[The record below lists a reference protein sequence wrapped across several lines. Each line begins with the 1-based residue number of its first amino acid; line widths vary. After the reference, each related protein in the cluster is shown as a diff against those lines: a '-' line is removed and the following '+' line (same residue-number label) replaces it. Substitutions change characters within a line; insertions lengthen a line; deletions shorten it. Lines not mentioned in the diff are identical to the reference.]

1 MLTTITVE
9 PGDSNHVGEGAG
21 ESTRTLANVGEG
33 AGESTR
39 TLANGVHDTALESAA
54 SSKSFMSATD
64 RSFRPTKTSTR
75 MKPSQVQSNFK
86 QKPSARKQVSSIHP
100 IMQVSDSESEDEMLT
115 SLLGNRNQSDVFQ
128 GLNQLTH
135 SRSAMATKEK
145 PAPTNRQQT
154 KQKRKTEKSDVEA
167 SEQSEE
173 DTKKESRRLVR
184 KSVTFVDVP
193 PLSASPGTSGKSGS
207 VKKPLIQSE
216 EKQAERSFDV
226 YDFPQLEEDSPP
238 ISSPMKKSKETESR
252 TLSKTASNESLK
264 SSSPRKTSTVKR
276 PRSPKKTATKRKS
289 ILKEVSVVIRKEPSP
304 LNISQGQ
311 WFVPN
316 DISSM
321 LTAKTS
327 KTDVSH
333 HTRSR
338 LHHSSEE
345 SANSSGNEEGRNT
358 RSAKRRQAQSQEQ
371 TLPSKSR
378 RKRSSKKS
386 VASADHA
393 GQEEAAVEDD
403 LPPATN
409 DMDAFEGPSR
419 VSGLEDSTGSQ
430 KGRSALN
437 DEVEGGAEY
446 SEIAES
452 KRPGRKKR
460 SSRVVLGPKTKR
472 RKKDSST
479 PKTGEENQFLS
490 DEEETGVRDG
500 LDITYSA
507 GGRRYRRLRVQPS
520 KSHTPG
526 VRRSKR
532 TRIAPVRTWENE
544 EVEYDMRRRS
554 GRFLHQESVFTV
566 QFLDSEIP

>member
-9 PGDSNHVGEGAG
+9 PGDSDQMGEGAR
-21 ESTRTLANVGEG
+21 ESTRTL
-33 AGESTR
+33 S
-39 TLANGVHDTALESAA
+39 NGVHDTALESAA
-54 SSKSFMSATD
+54 SSKSFMNATN
-64 RSFRPTKTSTR
+64 RSFCPTKTSTR

-145 PAPTNRQQT
+145 PAPTNRQQAKP
-154 KQKRKTEKSDVEA
+154 KQKRMTEKSDVEA

-173 DTKKESRRLVR
+173 DTKKESRRLMR

-193 PLSASPGTSGKSGS
+193 PLSASPQSGTSGKSGLA
-207 VKKPLIQSE
+207 KKPSIQSE

-226 YDFPQLEEDSPP
+226 YDFPQLEHDSPP
-238 ISSPMKKSKETESR
+238 IISPTKKSKVTESR

-276 PRSPKKTATKRKS
+276 PRNPKKTATKRKS
-289 ILKEVSVVIRKEPSP
+289 ILKEVSVVVRKEPSP
-304 LNISQGQ
+304 LSISQGQ

-316 DISSM
+316 DVSSVV
-321 LTAKTS
+321 TAKTS
-327 KTDVSH
+327 KNNVSQ

-338 LHHSSEE
+338 LQHSSEE
-345 SANSSGNEEGRNT
+345 SANSSGSEEGRNT

-386 VASADHA
+386 VAEHA

-403 LPPATN
+403 VPPATN

-446 SEIAES
+446 SGIAES
-452 KRPGRKKR
+452 KRPGRRKR
-460 SSRVVLGPKTKR
+460 SSRVVLGPKAKW
-472 RKKDSST
+472 RKKESST
-479 PKTGEENQFLS
+479 TKTEEENQFLS
-490 DEEETGVRDG
+490 DEEEAGVRDG

-554 GRFLHQESVFTV
+554 GRYLHQEGVFTV
-566 QFLDSEIP
+566 QFLEGKAKAG

>member
-9 PGDSNHVGEGAG
+9 PEDSNHVGEG
-21 ESTRTLANVGEG
+21 V
-33 AGESTR
+33 GESTR
-39 TLANGVHDTALESAA
+39 TLANGVQDTALESAA

-145 PAPTNRQQT
+145 LAPTNRQQT
-154 KQKRKTEKSDVEA
+154 RQKKKRKTEKSDVEA
-167 SEQSEE
+167 SEQLEE

-207 VKKPLIQSE
+207 AKKPSIQSE

-226 YDFPQLEEDSPP
+226 YDFPQLEDDSPP
-238 ISSPMKKSKETESR
+238 ISSPMKKSKAAESR

-264 SSSPRKTSTVKR
+264 SSSPGKTSTVKR

-289 ILKEVSVVIRKEPSP
+289 ILKEVSVVVRKEPSP
-304 LNISQGQ
+304 LSISQGQ

-316 DISSM
+316 DVSST

-338 LHHSSEE
+338 LQHSSEE
-345 SANSSGNEEGRNT
+345 SANSSGNEERRNT
-358 RSAKRRQAQSQEQ
+358 RSAKKRQAQSQEQ

-403 LPPATN
+403 LPPATD

-437 DEVEGGAEY
+437 DEVEGGVEY
-446 SEIAES
+446 SGIAES
-452 KRPGRKKR
+452 KRPGRRKR

-479 PKTGEENQFLS
+479 AGEENQFLS
-490 DEEETGVRDG
+490 DEEEAGVRDG

-554 GRFLHQESVFTV
+554 GRYLHQESVFTV
-566 QFLDSEIP
+566 QFLEGSPKAG

>member
-9 PGDSNHVGEGAG
+9 PGDSNHVGAG
-21 ESTRTLANVGEG
+21 ESTRTM
-33 AGESTR
+33 
-39 TLANGVHDTALESAA
+39 ANGVQHDTALESAA
-54 SSKSFMSATD
+54 SSKSFMNATD

-75 MKPSQVQSNFK
+75 MKPSHVQSNFK

-128 GLNQLTH
+128 GLNLLTH

-145 PAPTNRQQT
+145 PAPANRQQT
-154 KQKRKTEKSDVEA
+154 KPKRKRKTEKSDVEA

-193 PLSASPGTSGKSGS
+193 PLSASPQSGTSSKSAS
-207 VKKPLIQSE
+207 VKKPSIRSE
-216 EKQAERSFDV
+216 DKQAERSFDV
-226 YDFPQLEEDSPP
+226 YDFPQLEDDSPP
-238 ISSPMKKSKETESR
+238 RSSPMKKSKATESR

-264 SSSPRKTSTVKR
+264 SNSPTKTATEKR
-276 PRSPKKTATKRKS
+276 PRSPTKTATKRKS
-289 ILKEVSVVIRKEPSP
+289 ILKEVSVVVRKEPSS

-316 DISSM
+316 DVSSM

-327 KTDVSH
+327 KTDVSQ

-338 LHHSSEE
+338 LQHSSEE
-345 SANSSGNEEGRNT
+345 SANSSGSEEGRNT

-386 VASADHA
+386 VVSAEHA

-403 LPPATN
+403 VPPATN

-430 KGRSALN
+430 KGHSALN
-437 DEVEGGAEY
+437 EEVEGGAEY
-446 SEIAES
+446 SGIAES
-452 KRPGRKKR
+452 KRPGQRKR
-460 SSRVVLGPKTKR
+460 SSRVVLGPKAKW
-472 RKKDSST
+472 RKKESST
-479 PKTGEENQFLS
+479 AKTGEDNQFLS
-490 DEEETGVRDG
+490 DEEEAGVRDG

-554 GRFLHQESVFTV
+554 GRYLHQERVFTV
-566 QFLDSEIP
+566 QFLEGRSETG

>member
-9 PGDSNHVGEGAG
+9 PGDSDQMGEGAR
-21 ESTRTLANVGEG
+21 ESTRTL
-33 AGESTR
+33 S
-39 TLANGVHDTALESAA
+39 NGVHDTALESAA
-54 SSKSFMSATD
+54 SSKSFMNATN

-154 KQKRKTEKSDVEA
+154 KPKQKRMTEKSDVEA

-173 DTKKESRRLVR
+173 DMKKESRRLMR

-193 PLSASPGTSGKSGS
+193 PLSASQSGTSGKSGS
-207 VKKPLIQSE
+207 AKKPSIQSE

-226 YDFPQLEEDSPP
+226 YDFPQLEDNSPP
-238 ISSPMKKSKETESR
+238 IISPMKKSKVTESR

-289 ILKEVSVVIRKEPSP
+289 ILKEVSIVVRKEPSP
-304 LNISQGQ
+304 LSISQGQ

-316 DISSM
+316 DVSSVV
-321 LTAKTS
+321 TAKTS
-327 KTDVSH
+327 KNNVSQ

-338 LHHSSEE
+338 LQHSSEE
-345 SANSSGNEEGRNT
+345 SANSSGSEEGRNT
-358 RSAKRRQAQSQEQ
+358 RSTKRRQAQSQEQ

-386 VASADHA
+386 VAEHA

-403 LPPATN
+403 VPPATN

-446 SEIAES
+446 SVIAES
-452 KRPGRKKR
+452 KRPGRRKR
-460 SSRVVLGPKTKR
+460 SSRVVLGPKAKW
-472 RKKDSST
+472 RKKESST
-479 PKTGEENQFLS
+479 TKTGEENQFLS
-490 DEEETGVRDG
+490 DEEEAGVRDG

-554 GRFLHQESVFTV
+554 GRYLHQEGVFTV
-566 QFLDSEIP
+566 QFLEGKAKAG

>member
-9 PGDSNHVGEGAG
+9 PGDSDQMGEGAR
-21 ESTRTLANVGEG
+21 ESTRTL
-33 AGESTR
+33 S
-39 TLANGVHDTALESAA
+39 NGVHDTALESAA
-54 SSKSFMSATD
+54 SSKSFMNATN

-154 KQKRKTEKSDVEA
+154 KPKQKRKTEKSDVEA

-173 DTKKESRRLVR
+173 DTEKESRRLMR

-193 PLSASPGTSGKSGS
+193 PLSASPQSGTSGKSGS
-207 VKKPLIQSE
+207 AKKPSIQSE

-226 YDFPQLEEDSPP
+226 YDFPQLEDNSPP
-238 ISSPMKKSKETESR
+238 IISPMKKSKVTESR

-289 ILKEVSVVIRKEPSP
+289 ILKEVSIVVRKEPSP
-304 LNISQGQ
+304 LSISQGQ

-316 DISSM
+316 DVSSVV
-321 LTAKTS
+321 TAKTS
-327 KTDVSH
+327 KSNVSQ

-338 LHHSSEE
+338 LQHSSEE
-345 SANSSGNEEGRNT
+345 SANSSGSEEGRNT
-358 RSAKRRQAQSQEQ
+358 RSTKRRQAQSQEQ

-386 VASADHA
+386 VAEHA

-403 LPPATN
+403 VPPATN

-430 KGRSALN
+430 KGHSALN

-446 SEIAES
+446 SGIAES
-452 KRPGRKKR
+452 KRPGRRKR
-460 SSRVVLGPKTKR
+460 SSRVVLGPKAKW
-472 RKKDSST
+472 RKKESST
-479 PKTGEENQFLS
+479 AKTGEENQFLS
-490 DEEETGVRDG
+490 DEEEAGVRDG

-554 GRFLHQESVFTV
+554 GRYLHQEGVFTV
-566 QFLDSEIP
+566 QFLEGKAKAG

>member
-9 PGDSNHVGEGAG
+9 PEDSNHVGEGAG
-21 ESTRTLANVGEG
+21 ESTRTLAN
-33 AGESTR
+33 
-39 TLANGVHDTALESAA
+39 GVQDTALESAA

-75 MKPSQVQSNFK
+75 MKSSQVQSNFK

-145 PAPTNRQQT
+145 LAPTNRQQT
-154 KQKRKTEKSDVEA
+154 RQKKKRKTEKSDVEA
-167 SEQSEE
+167 SEQLEE

-207 VKKPLIQSE
+207 AKKASTQSE

-226 YDFPQLEEDSPP
+226 YDFPQLEDDSPP
-238 ISSPMKKSKETESR
+238 ISSPTKKSKVTESH

-289 ILKEVSVVIRKEPSP
+289 ILKEVSVVVRKEPSP
-304 LNISQGQ
+304 LSISQGQ

-316 DISSM
+316 DVSST

-338 LHHSSEE
+338 LQHSSEE
-345 SANSSGNEEGRNT
+345 SANSSGNEERRNT
-358 RSAKRRQAQSQEQ
+358 RSAKKRQAQSQEQ

-446 SEIAES
+446 SGIAES
-452 KRPGRKKR
+452 KRPGRRKR

-479 PKTGEENQFLS
+479 AKTGEENQFLS
-490 DEEETGVRDG
+490 DEEEAGVRDG

-507 GGRRYRRLRVQPS
+507 GGRRYRRLRVQSS

-554 GRFLHQESVFTV
+554 GRYLHQESVFTV
-566 QFLDSEIP
+566 QFLEGSPKAG

>member
-9 PGDSNHVGEGAG
+9 PEDSNHVGEGAG
-21 ESTRTLANVGEG
+21 ESTRTLAN
-33 AGESTR
+33 
-39 TLANGVHDTALESAA
+39 GVQDTALESAA

-154 KQKRKTEKSDVEA
+154 RQKQKRKTEKSDVKA
-167 SEQSEE
+167 SEQLEE
-173 DTKKESRRLVR
+173 DAKKESRRLVR

-207 VKKPLIQSE
+207 AKKPSIQSE

-226 YDFPQLEEDSPP
+226 YDFPQLEDDSPP
-238 ISSPMKKSKETESR
+238 ISSPMKKSKVAESR

-264 SSSPRKTSTVKR
+264 SSSPGKTSTVKR

-289 ILKEVSVVIRKEPSP
+289 ILKEVSVVVRKEPSS
-304 LNISQGQ
+304 LSISQGQ

-316 DISSM
+316 DVSST

-338 LHHSSEE
+338 LQHSSEE
-345 SANSSGNEEGRNT
+345 SANSSGNEERRNT
-358 RSAKRRQAQSQEQ
+358 RSAKKRLAQSQEQ

-419 VSGLEDSTGSQ
+419 VSGLEGSTGSQ

-446 SEIAES
+446 SGIAES
-452 KRPGRKKR
+452 KRPGRRKR

-479 PKTGEENQFLS
+479 AGEENQFLS
-490 DEEETGVRDG
+490 DEEEAGVRDG

-507 GGRRYRRLRVQPS
+507 GGRRYRRLRVQSS

-554 GRFLHQESVFTV
+554 GIYLHQESVFTV
-566 QFLDSEIP
+566 QFLEGSPKAG

>member
-9 PGDSNHVGEGAG
+9 PEDSNHVGEGAG
-21 ESTRTLANVGEG
+21 ESTRTLAN
-33 AGESTR
+33 
-39 TLANGVHDTALESAA
+39 GVQDTALESAA

-75 MKPSQVQSNFK
+75 MKSSQVQSNFK

-145 PAPTNRQQT
+145 LAPTNRQQT
-154 KQKRKTEKSDVEA
+154 RQKKKRKTEKSDVEA
-167 SEQSEE
+167 SEQLEE

-207 VKKPLIQSE
+207 AKKASTQSE

-226 YDFPQLEEDSPP
+226 YDFPQLEDDSPP
-238 ISSPMKKSKETESR
+238 ISSPTKKSKVTESH

-289 ILKEVSVVIRKEPSP
+289 ILKEVSVVVRKEPSP
-304 LNISQGQ
+304 LSISQGQ
-311 WFVPN
+311 WFIPN
-316 DISSM
+316 DVSST

-338 LHHSSEE
+338 LQHSSEE
-345 SANSSGNEEGRNT
+345 SANSSGNEERRNT
-358 RSAKRRQAQSQEQ
+358 RSAKKRQAQSQEQ

-430 KGRSALN
+430 KGCSALN

-446 SEIAES
+446 SGIAES
-452 KRPGRKKR
+452 KRPGRRKR

-479 PKTGEENQFLS
+479 AKTGEENQFLS
-490 DEEETGVRDG
+490 DEEEAGVRDG

-554 GRFLHQESVFTV
+554 GIYLHQESVFTV
-566 QFLDSEIP
+566 QFLEGSPKAG